1 MRQHRILLA
10 VLAVSA
16 LASGTAFLA
25 LSEALPPA
33 DASLATTALMAILAC
48 VSLAGLVGLVWWGVS
63 PQPSLLAQRT
73 RVLGLVAL
81 LTVTALV
88 LRSRELFD
96 VWTFLPL
103 VLAAGILEFSIRT
116 RKNPGL

>member
-1 MRQHRILLA
+1 MPQHRILLA
-10 VLAVSA
+10 VLAIVA
-16 LASGTAFLA
+16 LACGTSFLA

-33 DASLATTALMAILAC
+33 DASLAGTAFMASLAC
-48 VSLAGLVGLVWWGVS
+48 VSLAGFAGLVWWGVS
-63 PQPSLLAQRT
+63 PQPRLLLGRT

-81 LTVTALV
+81 LVVTALV

-96 VWTFLPL
+96 VWAFLPL

-116 RKNPGL
+116 RKNQGL